1 MCKQCCISQ
10 GGCTAPKHQP
20 QHLSL
25 RQQQKQRSRLPLPAP
40 PTLSPTQQDFT
51 SIQHILD
58 SVPRPT
64 QILPPLP
71 PSELRTLQNIRNSD
85 PTLSFFAQEDQCRQ
99 GEQLDAEQA
108 RLIAQQEER
117 DFQASVAASL
127 GLPAAVP
134 VIPLASTSRQSPP
147 LPSLSNPTPQASSST
162 TNALRTIPYR
172 PSNIMHHMNTDW
184 MRPFEDRSKET
195 PKRRKRDPNQRFR
208 LVFWGWVCCF
218 SCYSVFFLLISFHR
232 MTNQR

>member
-1 MCKQCCISQ
+1 MPQYPAASQPTQEGRCPGCPTRRPVHRDCQRRMCKQCCISQ

-40 PTLSPTQQDFT
+40 PTPPPTQQAFT
-51 SIQHILD
+51 SMQHILD

-71 PSELRTLQNIRNSD
+71 PSELRALQSIRNSD
-85 PTLSFFAQEDQCRQ
+85 LALSFFTQEDHRQ

-117 DFQASVAASL
+117 DFQARVAASL
-127 GLPAAVP
+127 DLPATVP
-134 VIPLASTSRQSPP
+134 VIPPASTSRQPPP

-162 TNALRTIPYR
+162 TNALHTIPYR
-172 PSNIMHHMNTDW
+172 LSNITFVK
-184 MRPFEDRSKET
+184 PES
-195 PKRRKRDPNQRFR
+195 PK
-208 LVFWGWVCCF
+208 
-218 SCYSVFFLLISFHR
+218 S
-232 MTNQR
+232 